1 MEISLCSCNREK
13 TSEGSKLQKVL
24 KARRRTG
31 KLRPSNAMKTVEL
44 SEQETTFLW
53 QFRKII
59 ILQSGSF
66 ESSVFQIGA
75 DYLPSSWLTSYWK
88 LK

>member
-1 MEISLCSCNREK
+1 MVRATEK
-13 TSEGSKLQKVL
+13 GEESKLEKVL

-31 KLRPSNAMKTVEL
+31 KLRPSNAMKTVEF

-59 ILQSGSF
+59 KSPIWKSS
-66 ESSVFQIGA
+66 SSVFQIGA